1 MAIVNSEFDELI
13 AGGLDPVVLALQ
25 ETFNGENTRPT
36 YSFRTDLG
44 KRYSI
49 DGTYKTMGID
59 NGLVAADII
68 ALDSPLP
75 IKSRPQIQS
84 ASGIVPKIGTE
95 RSMNET
101 DRKQLRLL
109 YRSGGD
115 LALVRSLLFG
125 DVRHVYGGI
134 LEQIEWRHLQGQSQG
149 FFVADHPDNVGLG
162 VRVDYGYNPNYMRNA
177 TVVWGQPGYTA
188 LGDVVATV
196 NAASDAGIAITRVRM
211 DTASKNLLLSSA
223 DAANF
228 IADFNGNQSNG
239 TRPTFTRLNEALQTE
254 YGFVIEEVNRSV
266 TREINGVKTTFKPWV
281 AGQVVFLQD
290 GPLGNLVWSD
300 VEEMSSPVGGVN
312 YSTVEDMILISQYAA
327 KRPSLKLWTDAQAVA
342 LPVINGDKVFKLDT
356 LTPETT

>member
-13 AGGLDPVVLALQ
+13 AAGLDPVVVALQ

-109 YRSGGD
+109 YRSGGE
-115 LALVRSLLFG
+115 LALVRSLLFS

-162 VRVDYGYNPNYMRNA
+162 IRVDYGFNPNYMFNA
-177 TVVWGQPGYTA
+177 SVVWGNSGYTA
-188 LGDVVATV
+188 VGDLVNVI
-196 NAASDAGIAITRVRM
+196 NAAADAGVMITRVRM
-211 DTASKNLLLSSA
+211 DTATKNLLLASP

-228 IADFNGNQSNG
+228 VANWQGALNNG
-239 TRPTFTRLNEALQTE
+239 TRPTITRLNEALQTE
-254 YGFVIEEVNRSV
+254 YGFVIEEINRSI
-266 TREINGVKTTFKPWV
+266 TREVNGVKTTFKPWV

-312 YSTVEDMILISQYAA
+312 YSRAEDFILLSQYAA

-342 LPVINGDKVFKLDT
+342 LPVINGSKVFKLDT
-356 LTPETT
+356 TTPATT